1 MVLHQFQNTAEA
13 RSSFVVFMRLFSFTL
28 LKFTSH
34 ITMVFRR
41 RSFYIDNYVNDGK
54 VYDFLTLQGV
64 LNPT

>member
-1 MVLHQFQNTAEA
+1 MVLHQFQNTVED

-54 VYDFLTLQGV
+54 VYDFLTLQDV